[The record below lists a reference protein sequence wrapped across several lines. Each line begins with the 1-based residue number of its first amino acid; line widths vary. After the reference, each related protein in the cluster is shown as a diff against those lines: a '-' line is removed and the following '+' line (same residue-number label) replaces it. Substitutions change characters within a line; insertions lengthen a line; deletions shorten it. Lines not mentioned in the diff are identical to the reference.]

1 MTSENVGSDLTRRS
15 IIFIICALML
25 AAATS
30 ACSNPSDKAK
40 LAVEQHLKDQKIQDL
55 KLDLFCTNPSFP
67 DKAYASV
74 TVTHSFANSKG
85 EPQKEFL
92 GYILKQDGPQ
102 WRVDHSTTYTKEQQR
117 AMDLVAGIKN

>member
-1 MTSENVGSDLTRRS
+1 MIFAKVGSNLKKR
-15 IIFIICALML
+15 FIPFALLGL
-25 AAATS
+25 ALAVMS

-40 LAVEQHLKDQKIQDL
+40 LAVEEYLKNQKIQDL

-74 TVTHSFANSKG
+74 TVTHSFANAEG
-85 EPQKEFL
+85 VPQKEFL
-92 GYILKQDGPQ
+92 GYILKQDGQ
-102 WRVDHSTTYTKEQQR
+102 DWKVDRSATYTKEKQR